1 VYLCVGYNILFLF
14 LHMSNILVS
23 GSIAYDV
30 IMNFHDQFG
39 KYILPDQT
47 KSISV
52 CFNVQ
57 ELSKHDGGAG
67 HNIAYNLALLGE
79 KALLL

>member
-1 VYLCVGYNILFLF
+1 MYIFNLSYYIS
-14 LHMSNILVS
+14 MSSILVS

-30 IMNFHDQFG
+30 IMNFHDEFG
-39 KYILPDQT
+39 KYILPEHT

-52 CFNVQ
+52 NFNIQ

-67 HNIAYNLALLGE
+67 HNIAYNL
-79 KALLL
+79 